1 MYCMYRNHLMK
12 SISIKINQNPHHWS
26 ICEKCCGKTDF
37 LLFYKKLNQRS
48 KDNYSSNEQL
58 TLCASQSEGQQDVAT
73 ITTPYCMSQH
83 PQYTM
88 LLFDHSY
95 HSWGYS
101 SLSWNSSKWYQ
112 EGNSIPPIV
121 YLPWRWTHFE
131 SGWIW
136 NCTCRDIQKSF
147 NSWET
152 FPNRYTH
159 PLNNNSIIHTRHYR
173 LVQLVDR
180 RHYKPW
186 VSHMWSL

>member
-1 MYCMYRNHLMK
+1 MK
-12 SISIKINQNPHHWS
+12 SLKSIPLLRFDNVLYVPESLDKININLNKPKPTPLKYLKNVVD
-26 ICEKCCGKTDF
+26 IYLF
-37 LLFYKKLNQRS
+37 LFFYKKLNQPS

-73 ITTPYCMSQH
+73 ITAQYCKSPH

-121 YLPWRWTHFE
+121 YLP
-131 SGWIW
+131 
-136 NCTCRDIQKSF
+136 
-147 NSWET
+147 
-152 FPNRYTH
+152 
-159 PLNNNSIIHTRHYR
+159 
-173 LVQLVDR
+173 
-180 RHYKPW
+180 
-186 VSHMWSL
+186 